1 MFQTRAATAHS
12 QAVPY
17 LLQPVVSE
25 MMLLLSSM
33 GQLFEL
39 VHLMPS
45 LACHKRKAERVPRHL
60 ASPEQVLF
68 SIPPS
73 AFERL
78 SYFWVSISGL
88 WDCLLTAV
96 TVA

>member
-1 MFQTRAATAHS
+1 MSETRAATAYS

-17 LLQPVVSE
+17 LLHPVVLK
-25 MMLLLSSM
+25 MMLLPFSM

-45 LACHKRKAERVPRHL
+45 LASHKRKAERVPRHL

-68 SIPPS
+68 SSPPS

-88 WDCLLTAV
+88 WDCLLAAV